1 MFRLVEDV
9 RIKAKRLPLVIEF
22 YIFAQQFEGPI
33 FCFVLFREWRIWFE
47 TANIMWIRHVVVL
60 ALIWLEPEPTFGLPR
75 LRVLL
80 YFWEEETTV
89 VFQKIFKN
97 FYIPNIDFLNNPYRF
112 LMQISF
118 FNVVLSQLLQYSE
131 PEPTRKKALQYC
143 SFG

>member
-1 MFRLVEDV
+1 M
-9 RIKAKRLPLVIEF
+9 EF

-47 TANIMWIRHVVVL
+47 TANIMWIRHVVLL

-118 FNVVLSQLLQYSE
+118 F
-131 PEPTRKKALQYC
+131 
-143 SFG
+143 